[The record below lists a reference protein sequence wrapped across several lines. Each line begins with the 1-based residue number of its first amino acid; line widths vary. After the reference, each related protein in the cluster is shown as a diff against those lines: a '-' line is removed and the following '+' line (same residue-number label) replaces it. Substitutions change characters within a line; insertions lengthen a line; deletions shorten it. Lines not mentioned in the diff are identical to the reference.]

1 MNKETAST
9 MIRAMRDSARK
20 IAAWLDKPCAT
31 PASWAVTPSYPVAA
45 AHARGMADA
54 YTIVLGML
62 ADDVVDGP
70 WASVMGPARSALE
83 DQ

>member
-9 MIRAMRDSARK
+9 MIRQMRDNAREIERWYGYNVFPHDRP
-20 IAAWLDKPCAT
+20 IAP
-31 PASWAVTPSYPVAA
+31 Y
-45 AHARGMADA
+45 ARGMADA

-70 WASVMGPARSALE
+70 WASVMGPARSAPE

>member
-1 MNKETAST
+1 
-9 MIRAMRDSARK
+9 MIRAMRDIARVN
-20 IAAWLDKPCAT
+20 AAWLDKPVD
-31 PASWAVTPSYPVAA
+31 PAPVAA

-70 WASVMGPARSALE
+70 WASVMGPARSAPE

>member
-9 MIRAMRDSARK
+9 MIRQMRDNARK
-20 IAAWLDKPCAT
+20 IEAGPGEIG
-31 PASWAVTPSYPVAA
+31 PRSVAS

-70 WASVMGPARSALE
+70 WASVMGPARSAPE